1 MRKRP
6 IAFGLSLICTI
17 AIYGSASGGYIINAA
32 SGSSVDIQAAVNQAV
47 TGDTVA
53 IPAGRFLFTGQVFAP
68 DGIHIMGAG
77 RDSTYL
83 IKNDNLSE
91 WHAMFTVDSKT
102 GQPFIFSGITLQ
114 GRLDA
119 LQGTN
124 RTTAQTTVT
133 DQGLVIKGA
142 AKNVQIFGSRFTKF
156 LRAGIEFTGQTGT
169 NPGAPTGVIYQNEF
183 IDNWYINLGYG
194 VAINGSPS
202 TWSSRLA
209 LGTANAVF
217 IEDNLFNLNR
227 HCVTGSDGTIYVA
240 RYNTVTN
247 NYQDVGAFD
256 AHGFTSS
263 WPRGARGVEIYKNT

>member
-1 MRKRP
+1 MDQPMRKRP
-6 IAFGLSLICTI
+6 IAFGLSLICTM

-83 IKNDNLSE
+83 IKNDDLSA
-91 WHAMFTVDSKT
+91 WHAMITVDAKT

-133 DQGLVIKGA
+133 DQVLVIKVTA
-142 AKNVQIFGSRFTKF
+142 QN
-156 LRAGIEFTGQTGT
+156 GT
-169 NPGAPTGVIYQNEF
+169 HAGAPTGVIYQNEF
-183 IDNWYINLGYG
+183 IDNWYINLG
-194 VAINGSPS
+194 
-202 TWSSRLA
+202 
-209 LGTANAVF
+209 
-217 IEDNLFNLNR
+217 
-227 HCVTGSDGTIYVA
+227 
-240 RYNTVTN
+240 
-247 NYQDVGAFD
+247 
-256 AHGFTSS
+256 
-263 WPRGARGVEIYKNT
+263 